1 MKMSEENQAADQAG
15 EGGDNRAA
23 GIARGRMAAALVYV
37 IKFQEEGSDSEI
49 AAKYCTTPG
58 KVNDIRKDR
67 NFKYIT
73 KEMRFTA
80 DEVKDAKDRFHAS
93 VNAENSTVASDKREE
108 AVTGAHAALD
118 KLETTTESQLT
129 NARASDRKPR
139 GKQKEGGEGEST
151 ESTETEDEEDEDLEE
166 LLENE

>member
-1 MKMSEENQAADQAG
+1 MSEENQAATD
-15 EGGDNRAA
+15 EGGDNRAS

-37 IKFQEEGSDSEI
+37 IKFNEEGSDSEI

-58 KVNDIRKDR
+58 KINDIRKDR
-67 NFKYIT
+67 NFKYVT

-93 VNAENSTVASDKREE
+93 VNADNSTVASDKRED

-118 KLETTTESQLT
+118 KLETVAVSQLT
-129 NARASDRKPR
+129 DARASERKPR
-139 GKQKEGGEGEST
+139 GKNKESGGDGGDEGSDGEGE
-151 ESTETEDEEDEDLEE
+151 EEGEDLAE
-166 LLENE
+166 LLDNE